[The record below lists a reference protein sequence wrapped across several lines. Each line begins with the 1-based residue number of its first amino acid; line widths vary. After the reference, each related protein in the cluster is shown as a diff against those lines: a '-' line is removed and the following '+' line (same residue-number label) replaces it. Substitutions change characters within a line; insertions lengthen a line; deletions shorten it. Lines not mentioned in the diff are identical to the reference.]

1 MNPASTN
8 PAPQAG
14 PLAGIRVVELGQYIS
29 GPYAAKL
36 LADLGADVIKV
47 EAPEGDPMR
56 RWEGSGAMSPQ
67 FAAYNRGK
75 RAVALDLKTP
85 QGLAELLELART
97 ADVLIENF
105 RPGVAARLGFGPD
118 VLHELNPRLITCSI
132 TGFGAE
138 GPYAK
143 RPAYDTVISAVG
155 AMYSQV
161 VPADTL
167 RPLGPAFSDL
177 LSGMSASQA
186 VLAAL
191 HARDARGTADQ
202 PGEGEHLEVSM
213 VGSLIDFLAEAASTF
228 LETGQVAGPDS
239 RPRRAQAYACV
250 GSDGRAFVIH
260 MSVPEKFWIGLVE
273 VLETPELAT
282 DPRFSTREARVR
294 NYDELD
300 VELKAITER
309 MPRQHWLDRLAA
321 ADIPH
326 GPLNTVADLFDDPQ
340 IASMGLVEEIVGH
353 DGTPLRVPAPST
365 RFHRSGRPALHA
377 APRLGADNATLL
389 GRADRGQAD
398 PGAADPLAADE
409 RGADAVRP
417 AAASDHLAP
426 TEGASA

>member
-1 MNPASTN
+1 MSPH
-8 PAPQAG
+8 PAPSGSTPEAGAGG

-36 LADLGADVIKV
+36 LADLGAEVVKV
-47 EAPEGDPMR
+47 EAPDGDPMR

-75 RAVALDLKTP
+75 RAIRLDLKTP
-85 QGLAELLELART
+85 DGLAALLALARD

-118 VLHELNPRLITCSI
+118 VLREVNPGLITCSI
-132 TGFGAE
+132 TGFGPA
-138 GPYAK
+138 GPYAA

-177 LSGMSASQA
+177 LSGMSATQA

-191 HARDARGTADQ
+191 HAREAR
-202 PGEGEHLEVSM
+202 GEGEHIDVSM
-213 VGSLIDFLAEAASTF
+213 VGSLIDFLIEAASTY

-250 GSDGRAFVIH
+250 GSDGKAFVIH
-260 MSVPEKFWIGLVE
+260 MSVPEKFWTGLLE
-273 VLETPELAT
+273 VLERPDLAD
-282 DPRFSTREARVR
+282 DPRFATREGRVR
-294 NYDELD
+294 NYDALD
-300 VELKAITER
+300 AELKAITER

-321 ADIPH
+321 HDIPH

-340 IASMGLVEEIVGH
+340 VASMGLVEEIVGH

-365 RFHRSGRPALHA
+365 RFHGSGRPALRA
-377 APRLGADNATLL
+377 APRLGEGDADV
-389 GRADRGQAD
+389 
-398 PGAADPLAADE
+398 LA
-409 RGADAVRP
+409 R
-417 AAASDHLAP
+417 AAASVTAPEAALAP
-426 TEGASA
+426 EPTTGPEPTTAPEGNRA

>member
-1 MNPASTN
+1 MSST
-8 PAPQAG
+8 ADGTRETRG
-14 PLAGIRVVELGQYIS
+14 PLTGIRVIELGQYIS

-36 LADLGADVIKV
+36 LADLGAEVVKV
-47 EAPEGDPMR
+47 ESPEGDPMR
-56 RWEGSGAMSPQ
+56 RWEGSGTMSPQ
-67 FAAYNRGK
+67 FSAYNRGK
-75 RAVALDLKTP
+75 RAVTLDLKSP
-85 QGLAELLELART
+85 EGLAELLELART

-118 VLHELNPRLITCSI
+118 VLHGLNPGLITCSI
-132 TGFGAE
+132 TGFGAD

-161 VPADTL
+161 VPAETL

-191 HARDARGTADQ
+191 HARSAR
-202 PGEGEHLEVSM
+202 PGAEGEHLEVSM
-213 VGSLIDFLAEAASTF
+213 VGSLIDFLTEAASTY

-260 MSVPEKFWIGLVE
+260 MSVPEKFWTGLVA
-273 VLETPELAT
+273 VLERPDLAS
-282 DPRFSTREARVR
+282 DPRFATREARVR
-294 NYDELD
+294 NYDALD
-300 VELKAITER
+300 VELKAVTER

-340 IASMGLVEEIVGH
+340 VASMRLVEEIAGP
-353 DGTPLRVPAPST
+353 DGGALRVPVPST
-365 RFHRSGRPALHA
+365 RFHRSGRPVLRA
-377 APRLGADNATLL
+377 APQLGADNGTVL
-389 GRADRGQAD
+389 GGT
-398 PGAADPLAADE
+398 
-409 RGADAVRP
+409 
-417 AAASDHLAP
+417 AAASAP
-426 TEGASA
+426 ITEGAGA

>member
-1 MNPASTN
+1 MNTH
-8 PAPQAG
+8 QREAG
-14 PLAGIRVVELGQYIS
+14 PLGGIRVIELGQYIS

-36 LADLGADVIKV
+36 LADLGADVVKV

-75 RAVALDLKTP
+75 RAVTLDLKTAE
-85 QGLAELLELART
+85 GLAALLELART

-105 RPGVAARLGFGPD
+105 RPGVATRLGFGPEA
-118 VLHELNPRLITCSI
+118 LRALNPRLITCSI
-132 TGFGAE
+132 TGFGAD

-161 VPADTL
+161 VPAETL

-191 HARDARGTADQ
+191 HARDARDARDRAGDGGGAGT
-202 PGEGEHLEVSM
+202 GEGEHVEVSM
-213 VGSLIDFLAEAASTF
+213 VGSLIDFLTEAASTY

-260 MSVPEKFWIGLVE
+260 MSVPEKFWVGLVE
-273 VLETPELAT
+273 VLETPSLAS

-353 DGTPLRVPAPST
+353 DGDPLRVPAPST
-365 RFHRSGRPALHA
+365 RFHRSGRPELCA
-377 APRLGADNATLL
+377 APRLGADNGAVL
-389 GRADRGQAD
+389 GGEGDARWGDA
-398 PGAADPLAADE
+398 E
-409 RGADAVRP
+409 RSAEASGHP
-417 AAASDHLAP
+417 AP
-426 TEGASA
+426 VTEGTPA

>member
-1 MNPASTN
+1 MNMHRPE
-8 PAPQAG
+8 AG
-14 PLAGIRVVELGQYIS
+14 PLSGIRVIELGQYIS

-36 LADLGADVIKV
+36 LADLGADVVKV
-47 EAPEGDPMR
+47 EAPDGDPMR
-56 RWEGSGAMSPQ
+56 RWEGNGTMSPQ

-75 RAVALDLKTP
+75 RAVTLDLKSES
-85 QGLAELLELART
+85 GLAELLELART

-105 RPGVAARLGFGPD
+105 RPGVAARLGFGPEA
-118 VLHELNPRLITCSI
+118 LHALNPRLITCSI
-132 TGFGAE
+132 TGFGAD

-161 VPADTL
+161 VPAETL

-191 HARDARGTADQ
+191 HARDARDGSGD
-202 PGEGEHLEVSM
+202 GEHLEVSM
-213 VGSLIDFLAEAASTF
+213 VGSLIDFLTEAASTY

-260 MSVPEKFWIGLVE
+260 MSVPEKFWVGLVG
-273 VLETPELAT
+273 VLETPTLAS
-282 DPRFSTREARVR
+282 DPRFSSREARVR

-340 IASMGLVEEIVGH
+340 IASMGLVEEIVGP
-353 DGTPLRVPAPST
+353 DGAALRVPAPST
-365 RFHRSGRPALHA
+365 RFHRSGRPELRA
-377 APRLGADNATLL
+377 APRLGADNGAVL
-389 GRADRGQAD
+389 GGFENRGGEHRADTHGD
-398 PGAADPLAADE
+398 GAE
-409 RGADAVRP
+409 RT
-417 AAASDHLAP
+417 AAASAP
-426 TEGASA
+426 TIEGTTA

>member
-1 MNPASTN
+1 MSDDQ
-8 PAPQAG
+8 PQPRADEEAAAG
-14 PLAGIRVVELGQYIS
+14 PLRGIRVIELGQYIS
-29 GPYAAKL
+29 GPYASKL

-56 RWEGSGAMSPQ
+56 RWEGNGTMSPQ

-75 RAVALDLKTP
+75 RGVTLDLKSAE
-85 QGLAELLELART
+85 GLDDLLELART

-118 VLHELNPRLITCSI
+118 VLHDLNPRLITCSI
-132 TGFGAE
+132 TGFGGG

-177 LSGMSASQA
+177 LSGLSASQA

-191 HARDARGTADQ
+191 HARSERGEA
-202 PGEGEHLEVSM
+202 GEGEHLEVSM
-213 VGSLIDFLAEAASTF
+213 VGSLIDFLTEAASTF

-250 GSDGRAFVIH
+250 GSDGKAFVIH
-260 MSVPEKFWIGLVE
+260 MSVPEKFWTGLVA
-273 VLETPELAT
+273 VLGAPELAS
-282 DPRFSTREARVR
+282 DSRFDTREGRVH
-294 NYDELD
+294 NYDALD
-300 VELKAITER
+300 AELKAITER
-309 MPRQHWLDRLAA
+309 MPRQHWLDALAA

-340 IASMGLVEEIVGH
+340 VASMGLVEEITGH

-365 RFHRSGRPALHA
+365 IFHRSGRPALHA
-377 APRLGADNATLL
+377 APGLGADN
-389 GRADRGQAD
+389 
-398 PGAADPLAADE
+398 E
-409 RGADAVRP
+409 RVLSERTP
-417 AAASDHLAP
+417 A
-426 TEGASA
+426 

>member
-1 MNPASTN
+1 MSPTVDGTRETG
-8 PAPQAG
+8 G
-14 PLAGIRVVELGQYIS
+14 PLAGIRVIELGQYIS

-36 LADLGADVIKV
+36 LADLGADVVKV
-47 EAPEGDPMR
+47 ESPEGDPMR
-56 RWEGSGAMSPQ
+56 RWEGSGSMSPQ

-75 RAVALDLKTP
+75 RAVVLDLKSP
-85 QGLAELLELART
+85 EGLAELLELART

-118 VLHELNPRLITCSI
+118 ALHELNPSLITCSI
-132 TGFGAE
+132 TGFGAD

-161 VPADTL
+161 VPAETL

-191 HARDARGTADQ
+191 HARGVRGG
-202 PGEGEHLEVSM
+202 PGRVGEGEHLEVSM
-213 VGSLIDFLAEAASTF
+213 VGSLIDFLTEAASTY

-260 MSVPEKFWIGLVE
+260 MSVPEKFWTGLVA
-273 VLETPELAT
+273 VLERPDLAS
-282 DPRFSTREARVR
+282 DPRFATREARVR

-300 VELKAITER
+300 VELKATTER

-340 IASMGLVEEIVGH
+340 VASMGLVEEIAGP
-353 DGTPLRVPAPST
+353 DGGPLRVPAPST
-365 RFHRSGRPALHA
+365 RFHRSGRPTLRA
-377 APRLGADNATLL
+377 APRLGGDDGTVLG
-389 GRADRGQAD
+389 GRAATS
-398 PGAADPLAADE
+398 A
-409 RGADAVRP
+409 P
-417 AAASDHLAP
+417 AI
-426 TEGASA
+426 EGATA

>member
-1 MNPASTN
+1 MNTHQPE
-8 PAPQAG
+8 AG
-14 PLAGIRVVELGQYIS
+14 PLSGIRVIELGQYIS

-36 LADLGADVIKV
+36 LADLGADVVKV

-56 RWEGSGAMSPQ
+56 RWEGSGTMSPQ

-75 RAVALDLKTP
+75 RAVTLDLKTDD
-85 QGLAELLELART
+85 GLSELLELART

-105 RPGVAARLGFGPD
+105 RPGVATRLGFGPE
-118 VLHELNPRLITCSI
+118 VLHALNPRLITCSI
-132 TGFGAE
+132 TGFGAD

-161 VPADTL
+161 VPAETL

-191 HARDARGTADQ
+191 HARDARDRAGDGNGRGDGT
-202 PGEGEHLEVSM
+202 GEGEHLEVSM
-213 VGSLIDFLAEAASTF
+213 VGSLIDFLTEAASTY

-260 MSVPEKFWIGLVE
+260 MSVPEKFWVGLVE
-273 VLETPELAT
+273 VLETPALAS
-282 DPRFSTREARVR
+282 DPRFATREARVR

-340 IASMGLVEEIVGH
+340 IASMGLVEEIVGP
-353 DGTPLRVPAPST
+353 DGAALRVPAPST
-365 RFHRSGRPALHA
+365 RFHRSGRPELRA
-377 APRLGADNATLL
+377 APRLGADNGAVL
-389 GRADRGQAD
+389 G
-398 PGAADPLAADE
+398 
-409 RGADAVRP
+409 GADAARAERAAATSAP
-417 AAASDHLAP
+417 AALP
-426 TEGASA
+426 TEGTTA